1 MSGPSVSRTIRRL
14 SVKSNLRQVENN
26 LADSHL
32 VRNLSVQSNIHLEG
46 ETQMAEEMAMF
57 FDMAMKTEIIIFDLL
72 PDSQPG
78 PDIHFPLA
86 P

>member
-1 MSGPSVSRTIRRL
+1 MCSPSDVKMIRRL
-14 SVKSNLRQVENN
+14 SVKSNLRQVEDD

-32 VRNLSVQSNIHLEG
+32 VRHLSVQSNIHLQG

-57 FDMAMKTEIIIFDLL
+57 FDMAMKTEIIIFNML

-78 PDIHFPLA
+78 SDVQFPQT